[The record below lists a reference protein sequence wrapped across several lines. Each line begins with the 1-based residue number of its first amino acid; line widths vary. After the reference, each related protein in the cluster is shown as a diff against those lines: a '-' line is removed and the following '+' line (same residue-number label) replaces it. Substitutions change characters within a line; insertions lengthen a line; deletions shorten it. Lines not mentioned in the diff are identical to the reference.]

1 MELIQN
7 LETEES
13 ASVCR
18 SATGSVV
25 VALNPTKEDPMQFL
39 MLIRIANDG
48 DYEAGKPLPPAL
60 DVAMGELIGEWT
72 KAGAM
77 VTASGLKP
85 PSQGARVRLGRGK
98 VTVTDGP
105 FTEAKEVVGG
115 FFVLE
120 AADRAAAVG
129 MTERFVEIH
138 RRVLGDDFVLECEVR
153 QIDA

>member
-1 MELIQN
+1 
-7 LETEES
+7 
-13 ASVCR
+13 
-18 SATGSVV
+18 
-25 VALNPTKEDPMQFL
+25 MQFL

-72 KAGAM
+72 QAGAM

-129 MTERFVEIH
+129 MTADRAAAVGMTERFVEIH